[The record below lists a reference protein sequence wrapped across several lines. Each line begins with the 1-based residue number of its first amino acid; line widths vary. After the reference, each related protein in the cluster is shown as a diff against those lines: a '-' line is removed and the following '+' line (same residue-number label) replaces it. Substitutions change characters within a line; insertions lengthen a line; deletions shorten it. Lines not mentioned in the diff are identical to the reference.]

1 MWLGGK
7 SFANKADVAGCGAA
21 TVEAGSIEETFT
33 LDAFEHYV
41 SVKVG
46 VAGIVGG
53 SEIEV
58 VALECSFHRN

>member
-7 SFANKADVAGCGAA
+7 SVANKADDTGCGAA
-21 TVEAGSIEETFT
+21 PIEADSIGETFT
-33 LDAFEHYV
+33 LDGFEDYDAVV
-41 SVKVG
+41 S